1 MITSAFRILCV
12 LSLFSF
18 VACSPSLT
26 PFTERIHNEF
36 DFSEDDLQ
44 RIQFYLSDNIVLN
57 RNLGG
62 EESRIT
68 EGKIRVIDGREVEE
82 IIFEKGTPGV
92 LLFSPKRDRFAISFE
107 AEGNNKYLMFG
118 PNDSA
123 GGRYV
128 LLAKEWRKN
137 RGKVSY
143 NGRTY
148 NTNSRSAYAS
158 LMVDMDKY
166 RKVKYQSTKAKGRKV
181 KS

>member
-1 MITSAFRILCV
+1 MITTTLKILCI

-26 PFTERIHNEF
+26 PFTERIHNEL

-44 RIQFYLSDNIVLN
+44 KIQFYLSEDIVLT

-68 EGKIRVIDGREVEE
+68 DGKIKVVNGREVEE
-82 IIFEKGTPGV
+82 IVFEKGTPGI
-92 LLFSPKRDRFAISFE
+92 LLFTPKRERLAISFE
-107 AEGNNKYLMFG
+107 VGGNDKYLMFG
-118 PNDSA
+118 PNERA

-128 LLAKEWRKN
+128 LLAKEWRKS

-143 NGRTY
+143 NGKTY
-148 NTNSRSAYAS
+148 ETGSSSAYSS
-158 LMVDMDKY
+158 LMVDIDKY
-166 RKVKYQSTKAKGRKV
+166 RKVSYQSSKAKGRKV
-181 KS
+181 RS